1 MNVIFTCGGTAG
13 HVNPALALAGYMQKQ
28 DPQVQVLF
36 VGTPDG
42 MERDLVEKAGYAFRG
57 IPMGGFQ
64 RSLGHGGLAHN
75 LRSLSMLTKS
85 HSRARAILRDFRPD
99 LVVGTGGYASY
110 PVVKCAA
117 GMGIPTAVHE
127 SNMVPGLT
135 TKMLEGSADRIMVGF
150 EECRRHY
157 RLAENFK
164 FYSAVVGFLVGL
176 GVVLSVAKTE
186 FIQYSPEYI
195 PIVILLFVMAVV
207 YALGGWISR
216 KLVKKYGDETYFR
229 VFDIPEMAEMAEL
242 GWFVYRDE
250 QEKTRLLLTK
260 KKPREHFCFFSDDPR
275 QPGDE

>member
-1 MNVIFTCGGTAG
+1 MHGGCKVAIEKISRKCTVKHTPICKFLGSDGCEKCSLYKNNVKEYEKAKTNEIWQVTQNNLPWNADQFHQSETCFFCKKRPG
-13 HVNPALALAGYMQKQ
+13 NS
-28 DPQVQVLF
+28 
-36 VGTPDG
+36 
-42 MERDLVEKAGYAFRG
+42 KAGYAMLDMAHPDPPYEKGMIFGLGSLQRADVG
-57 IPMGGFQ
+57 SLIPFPI
-64 RSLGHGGLAHN
+64 
-75 LRSLSMLTKS
+75 
-85 HSRARAILRDFRPD
+85 AIC
-99 LVVGTGGYASY
+99 
-110 PVVKCAA
+110 K
-117 GMGIPTAVHE
+117 
-127 SNMVPGLT
+127 
-135 TKMLEGSADRIMVGF
+135 
-150 EECRRHY
+150 ECRRHY